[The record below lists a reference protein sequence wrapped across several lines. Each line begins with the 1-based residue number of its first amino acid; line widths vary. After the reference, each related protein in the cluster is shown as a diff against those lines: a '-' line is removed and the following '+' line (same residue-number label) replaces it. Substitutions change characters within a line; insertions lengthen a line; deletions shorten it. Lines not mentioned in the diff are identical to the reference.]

1 MRIFWCCWLLAC
13 ALAAKDPIPLET
25 TIRSVRLHPSEAWIT
40 CVGTIQLPEEG
51 VHRVTIS
58 KLPAGLKFEDLRIA
72 ARGPNGTRLGDL
84 TVRPAP
90 QTYRGHPEWKRLE
103 REQNLTEKSIAQVTL
118 QKENLNKARLLF
130 RELKAVY
137 VKAIQQKM
145 STEALRPQAVQDLSA
160 AMEARDLELSR
171 QETSLG
177 EEEAKLE
184 FQREQTRQAMEK
196 FAGESETNPTVV
208 SAELEVLKA
217 GLVEVTLSYRTK
229 VASWVPAYEARLS
242 PDSTKLELVLFAAVR
257 QDTGA
262 SWTNV
267 DLELLSQDPS
277 GSLDL
282 PSSPDLPTLNYR
294 EGEAPKASIHVQEN
308 PVRSGSLSTLKVPG
322 KVSIRA
328 GEQQRFRLSSL
339 DLSPRFRYL
348 AMPRQ
353 GVDVYLLAMVFPTP
367 NFPLVDES
375 PVDMLQGTERLGT
388 LKLEAPAPGEPLR
401 LSYGP
406 VPGLLA
412 RKEVLERNRTEVGE
426 KTKEREWVVRERL
439 IVESSL
445 PNPVEVEVQDR
456 IVISGTDSVKVDQD
470 TGTTPGWDLS
480 RNGLRS
486 WVIRLGA
493 AGKASVVQQ
502 TRIRGPLVGRLVNL
516 GDLGL
521 ENN

>member
-1 MRIFWCCWLLAC
+1 MRIPWCCWLVAC
-13 ALAAKDPIPLET
+13 VLAAKDPIPLET

-40 CVGTIQLPEEG
+40 RVGTIQLPEEG

-58 KLPAGLKFEDLRIA
+58 KLPAGLSFEDLRIA
-72 ARGPNGTRLGDL
+72 ARGPKGTRLGDL
-84 TVRPAP
+84 TVRPTP
-90 QTYRGHPEWKRLE
+90 QTYREHSEWKRLE
-103 REQNLTEKSIAQVTL
+103 REQNLTEKSIAQLAL
-118 QKENLNKARLLF
+118 QKENLSKARQLF
-130 RELKAVY
+130 RELKAVHL
-137 VKAIQQKM
+137 KAIQRKM
-145 STEALRPQAVQDLSA
+145 SSEAVKPQAIQDLSSA
-160 AMEARDLELSR
+160 QEVRDLELSR
-171 QETSLG
+171 QGASL
-177 EEEAKLE
+177 EEKEAKLE
-184 FQREQTRQAMEK
+184 MQREQTRQAMEK
-196 FAGESETNPTVV
+196 FTEESEANPTVV
-208 SAELEVLKA
+208 SAELELLKA

-229 VASWVPAYEARLS
+229 VATWVPTYEARLS
-242 PDSTKLELVLFAAVR
+242 PDSMKLELVLFAAVR
-257 QDTGA
+257 QDTGVN
-262 SWTNV
+262 WTNV

-282 PSSPDLPTLNYR
+282 PISPNLPVLSYR
-294 EGEAPKASIHVQEN
+294 EGEAPKASIRALEN
-308 PVRSGSLSTLKVPG
+308 PVRMGSLSTLKVPG
-322 KVSIRA
+322 KVEIRA
-328 GEQQRFRLSSL
+328 GEHQRFRLSSL

-353 GVDVYLLAMVFPTP
+353 GTDVYLMAMVYPTP
-367 NFPLVDES
+367 GFPLVDES

-388 LKLEAPAPGEPLR
+388 LKLEAPAAGEPLR

-412 RKEVLERNRTEVGE
+412 RKEVLEKNRTEVGE

-439 IVESSL
+439 SVESSL

-486 WVIRLGA
+486 WMIRLGA